1 MNAKL
6 RWVATV
12 CLLVAGAALLAQS
25 YRVGPVPTADSL
37 TMTPRADRT
46 GATVVIPTGGIN
58 RERVRRGNCYY
69 ACDQAAGVAP
79 GTALGTTAA
88 LTVYNPQNSGVLV
101 SVHKVYAQYF
111 SGTLGTGNLYHCV
124 NTSATQTAPSSGT
137 LLANT
142 PALAGQNNASVAAV
156 RTGATVVQP
165 VAIAPFAYLPP
176 ELATTVTAI
185 QQDFEVMDDGIQLL
199 PGTSYQLQ
207 AVAATGTS
215 PKITVAAFW
224 EEIPLLNGQP

>member
-1 MNAKL
+1 MNSRL
-6 RWVATV
+6 RLVALII
-12 CLLVAGAALLAQS
+12 LLVAVAALAAQS

-46 GATVVIPTGGIN
+46 GATVMIPAGGVN
-58 RERVRRGNCYY
+58 RERVRRGSCYY
-69 ACDQAAGVAP
+69 ASDQAAGVAP

-88 LTVYNPQNSGVLV
+88 LCVYNPSNSGVLV

-124 NTSATQTAPSSGT
+124 NTTTTQTAPSGGT

-142 PALAGQNNASVAAV
+142 PALAGNANLSVAAV

-176 ELATTVTAI
+176 ELATTVTAL

-207 AVAATGTS
+207 AVAAAGTS
-215 PKITVAAFW
+215 PKITVAVFW
-224 EEIPLLNGQP
+224 EEIALLNGQP